1 MNDYLRTV
9 KLFYFLLKKS
19 LTYSSYSGIF
29 ELFKNSTRI
38 KNKPSWLDEHIYLDV
53 MYQNRSRDKI
63 MTEYFGDLCFTYDF
77 SKNKEVLN
85 EENIFDMIDSIWYK
99 FIPKWSKLW
108 DAINENYNPLENEN
122 YKIIR
127 DELIT
132 DKKNK
137 KTEHENIIDIKIKQN
152 ESDTENVDN
161 NSSSVSTEKE
171 RAHNDDYFYG
181 FNSENGVGTSGTENN
196 NITDNDSN
204 TRTKQDRQYVSKSDR
219 DTLTNDNLNKSEDEN
234 NQRNVESMDTHSG
247 NNGKNT
253 FQDLLNQELEV
264 RKNLFYEIVF
274 TDIDSVLTIP
284 VY

>member
-1 MNDYLRTV
+1 MKYP
-9 KLFYFLLKKS
+9 
-19 LTYSSYSGIF
+19 
-29 ELFKNSTRI
+29 RI
-38 KNKPSWLDEHIYLDV
+38 K
-53 MYQNRSRDKI
+53 
-63 MTEYFGDLCFTYDF
+63 DLYDIIIKTTAF
-77 SKNKEVLN
+77 SG
-85 EENIFDMIDSIWYK
+85 IFDMIKSFNFDKPDWFNDLTLDMLYKNHSRNKLLNTYITDEILSESDTDSFLVLAQYLGEIVLAY
-99 FIPKWSKLW
+99 IPKWDRIW
-108 DAINENYNPLENEN
+108 IAMNETYNPLDNEK

-127 DELIT
+127 EELIT

-137 KTEHENIIDIKIKQN
+137 KTEHENIIDVKVEHN
-152 ESDTENVDN
+152 EADTENVDN

-171 RAHNDDYFYG
+171 RTNNNDYFYG

-219 DTLTNDNLNKSEDEN
+219 DSLTKDNLDKTEDEN
-234 NQRNVESMDTHSG
+234 NERNIESMDTHSG
-247 NNGKNT
+247 NNGRNT